1 MYVTR
6 HAKKRLH
13 EREGTKKS
21 AAYRKASL
29 VLERGHRLTELKG
42 RLRRWAEG
50 KNDRDNNADNM
61 IVYGDKL
68 YIFHRDK
75 LITVFQIPHSI
86 AKDIRRYIRGAQ
98 KDKGNRYRERC
109 EETI

>member
-29 VLERGHRLTELKG
+29 VFERGYRIEETKG
-42 RLRRWAEG
+42 RLRRWVDSCCNGTE
-50 KNDRDNNADNM
+50 NM
-61 IVYGDKL
+61 RIYGDKL
-68 YIFHRDK
+68 YIFVGET
-75 LITVFQIPHSI
+75 LITVYQVPNTI
-86 AKDIRRYIRGAQ
+86 ARNLRRYIRGKDAQ
-98 KDKGNRYRERC
+98 KNKGHRYHERS
-109 EETI
+109 EEEGV